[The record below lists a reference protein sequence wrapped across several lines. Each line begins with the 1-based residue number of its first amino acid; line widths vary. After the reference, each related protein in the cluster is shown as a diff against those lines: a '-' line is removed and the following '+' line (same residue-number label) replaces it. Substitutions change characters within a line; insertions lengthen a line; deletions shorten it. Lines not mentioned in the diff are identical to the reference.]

1 MGLDMYA
8 FSVPADQPI
17 NVPSTD
23 PDYEFD
29 RNPEAEEIKYWRKNN
44 ALHGWM
50 ARLAED
56 RLGLSDWDFNCEPL
70 QLTEGDLKN
79 LAADIKAGKLKPTE
93 GFFFGSL
100 VYSKEAKKEDLEFVE
115 TALGLIESGKD
126 IYYWSWW

>member
-8 FSVPADQPI
+8 YSVPANEPVR
-17 NVPSTD
+17 VPSTD
-23 PDYEFD
+23 PDYEFE
-29 RNPEAEEIKYWRKNN
+29 RNPESEEIMYWRKNN

-50 ARLAED
+50 ARLAQYRE
-56 RLGLSDWDFNCEPL
+56 GTEPEDFNCEYL
-70 QLTEGDLKN
+70 RLTEQDLKN
-79 LAADIKAGKLKPTE
+79 LAADIKAGNLKPTE

-100 VYSKEAKKEDLEFVE
+100 VYSEEAKKEDLEFVE